1 MKRKLALAMAFV
13 LTFGLLAGCGNK
25 NQGNQGN
32 QGGQSNQSPPGD
44 SQQQPPASSGSDTL
58 VVYTARSE
66 SLNNAVIE
74 NFEADTG
81 IRVEVVTGGTGEI
94 LKRVQS
100 EAANPQGDICWAADG
115 PQLRGYVDYFEQYV
129 SPEDANMMDGYK
141 NTSGY
146 SAPAFCD
153 PPVFIVNNDLAAD
166 IEVNGFE
173 DLLNPALKGKIAA
186 GDPVNSSSAFNCLV
200 AGLYAMGN
208 GDPMSDAAWEWAK
221 GFIANLDGVSL
232 SSSSQVYRGV
242 AEGEYVVGLTWEDP
256 AAAYVRDGVNVRV
269 VFPEEGTFMSGQC
282 VSIIKGGPNPENAKK
297 FVDYMLGE
305 TCQSYVGQNTTV
317 RPLNGKAA
325 LSDALTPWANI
336 KELDAY
342 DGAWVADNK
351 AQITER
357 YTEYLVDA
365 G

>member
-32 QGGQSNQSPPGD
+32 QGAQSNQSPPGD

-146 SAPAFCD
+146 SAPA
-153 PPVFIVNNDLAAD
+153 
-166 IEVNGFE
+166 
-173 DLLNPALKGKIAA
+173 
-186 GDPVNSSSAFNCLV
+186 
-200 AGLYAMGN
+200 
-208 GDPMSDAAWEWAK
+208 
-221 GFIANLDGVSL
+221 
-232 SSSSQVYRGV
+232 
-242 AEGEYVVGLTWEDP
+242 
-256 AAAYVRDGVNVRV
+256 
-269 VFPEEGTFMSGQC
+269 
-282 VSIIKGGPNPENAKK
+282 
-297 FVDYMLGE
+297 
-305 TCQSYVGQNTTV
+305 
-317 RPLNGKAA
+317 
-325 LSDALTPWANI
+325 
-336 KELDAY
+336 
-342 DGAWVADNK
+342 
-351 AQITER
+351 
-357 YTEYLVDA
+357 
-365 G
+365 